1 MIHSYATNPM
11 TALQTQG
18 FQNGFAIVDMGKAG
32 QQVQGFRFLV
42 KRLADNG
49 IWHLNTAKEVRE
61 LF

>member
-1 MIHSYATNPM
+1 M

-18 FQNGFAIVDMGKAG
+18 FQNGFAIVDMGKTG